1 MAKDVIYYS
10 EQPDHYYSHKITG
23 NSRRD
28 VALNSGKNIKSAANA
43 GKLAYDQFNQMYK
56 EAGLENIPVLNYIKD
71 LYTLG
76 VITSDEYAAAS
87 YLTNYQNGNF
97 YPFASNAKAHLDTA
111 RLLEKMAANVDLYDN
126 FEAGLLELKE
136 GADKALAGI
145 PDIMKPEYN
154 IIDSGPLESFPI
166 GERKLWTGAELA
178 ELNDTN
184 WDPEHYY
191 NLIKQGTS
199 AALNEARFLQA
210 QADAAST
217 INNTAEGASY
227 LDALRNIKSEAISA
241 GATRGARAAAEIL
254 QANEATN
261 NFATT
266 QRELAAN
273 SDQAIREPLLADAQ
287 ARLTAREYFNSLA
300 QDRYQQAMTYYTND
314 TAAVGQQILTDAE
327 LWGADLNARAQAY
340 YANAQM
346 NRAYNEAQAGVNAS
360 KAALGNS
367 VNELA
372 QLLGYYN
379 EASNDPKKTQSDL
392 FNYVFNTY
400 TNGNSFIDLLNNSK

>member
-1 MAKDVIYYS
+1 MAKDVINYS
-10 EQPDHYYSHKITG
+10 EQPDRYYSHKITG

-28 VALNSGKNIKSAANA
+28 VALNSGKNIKAAANA
-43 GKLAYDQFNQMYK
+43 GELAYNQFNQMYK

-76 VITSDEYAAAS
+76 VITSDEYAAAA

-97 YPFASNAKAHLDTA
+97 YPFASNKETHLATA

-136 GADKALAGI
+136 GADKALASI

-166 GERKLWTGAELA
+166 SERKLWTGAELA

-191 NLIKQGTS
+191 NLIKNSTS
-199 AALNEARFLQA
+199 AALDEARFLQA

-261 NFATT
+261 NFATA

-273 SDQAIREPLLADAQ
+273 SDKAIRDPLLADAQ